1 MTKSEF
7 AHRLKSQLLQHYNNR
22 CFFCG
27 STINLQFAHI
37 RPTKING
44 QGRGRIT
51 RYYDIKNNLLKYE
64 LLCEECHTAYDSKT
78 DFKFSNAVFG
88 KYILKR

>member
-1 MTKSEF
+1 MAAIEK

-27 STINLQFAHI
+27 SKVNLQFAHI
-37 RPTKING
+37 QPTKLKGPN
-44 QGRGRIT
+44 RGRFV

-64 LLCEECHTAYDSKT
+64 LLCKECHIAYDNNT
-78 DFKFSNAVFG
+78 EFEFSNAVFG
-88 KYILKR
+88 KSYIL